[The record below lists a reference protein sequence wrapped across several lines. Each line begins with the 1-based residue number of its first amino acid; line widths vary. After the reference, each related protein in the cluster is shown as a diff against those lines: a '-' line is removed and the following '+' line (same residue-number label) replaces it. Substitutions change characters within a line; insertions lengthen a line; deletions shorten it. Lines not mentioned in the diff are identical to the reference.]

1 MTDSTVTPLVQPGM
15 FNDVLTEVLRN
26 GAQRLLA
33 HAVESEVSSFI
44 DAHAGERLDDGR
56 ARIVRH
62 GHLPE
67 RDIQTGIGSVRVCQ
81 PRVRDRAP
89 DITGDGSARIHF
101 SPGILP
107 KHARRT
113 KSLDAVLP
121 VLYLKGISAGSLQ
134 DALSTLLGP
143 DAPNLSSDTVLRL
156 RKSWQE
162 ELQQWRGR
170 NLSARRYVYIWADGI
185 YFQARMEDQSQCML
199 VIIGATPEG
208 KKELVG
214 FVSGYRESAQS
225 WAELLID
232 LKARGLAH
240 PPLLAIGDGALG
252 FWSALGKVFP
262 TTRQQRCWV
271 HKTANI
277 LNNMPKAMQARVKAD
292 LHDIW
297 MAESRLEAEK
307 ALSVFREKYQAKYP
321 KAVERLTRVE
331 DELLAFY
338 DFPAEHRTHI
348 RTTNPIESTFATV
361 RHRTKRS
368 KGCLSMA
375 TMKLTVF
382 KVIKEAEK
390 TWLRLRG
397 KNQLPKLITGVKRP
411 ERASIRTK
419 DSTFEWMK
427 LGAQVKRAL
436 GNSV

>member
-1 MTDSTVTPLVQPGM
+1 MTDSTVTPFVQPGA
-15 FNDVLTEVLRN
+15 FSDVLTEVLRN

-44 DAHAGERLDDGR
+44 EAHADERLNDGR

-81 PRVRDRAP
+81 PRVRDRVK
-89 DITGDGSARIHF
+89 DGSAKIHF
-101 SPGILP
+101 SPRILP

-121 VLYLKGISAGSLQ
+121 VLYLKGISAGNFQ
-134 DALSTLLGP
+134 DALSALLGP

-156 RKSWQE
+156 RKSWKE
-162 ELQQWRGR
+162 ELQHWRDR

-214 FVSGYRESAQS
+214 FISGYRESAQS

-232 LKARGLAH
+232 LKANGLAE

-277 LNNMPKAMQARVKAD
+277 LNDTPKALQAKVKAD
-292 LHDIW
+292 LHNIW

-321 KAVERLTRVE
+321 KAVERLTKDE

-338 DFPAEHRTHI
+338 DFPAEHWVHI

-375 TMKLTVF
+375 TMELMVF

-397 KNQLPKLITGVKRP
+397 KNQLPKLIIGVKFNDGV
-411 ERASIRTK
+411 EQQNHHNQNA
-419 DSTFEWMK
+419 
-427 LGAQVKRAL
+427 A
-436 GNSV
+436 